1 MSSAEIAT
9 ASYFSECI
17 AVVILELKQFT
28 AFFFFFLNSINAV
41 SDLDILC
48 HVCKRKNII
57 GYSTLL
63 SVVICQIRTTNS
75 KLSSPLDCFVSQSLV
90 CNGKRSFGG

>member
-9 ASYFSECI
+9 ASFFSEWI

-28 AFFFFFLNSINAV
+28 AFFFFLNSINAV